1 MKWNEESC
9 RSVLAVDFTD
19 FLITS
24 SLWAIWPSALL
35 RSVPFPPRLSR
46 GTQIPEDVLQGC
58 LAAFKSRNR
67 PSFVCT
73 QYSVTISK

>member
-24 SLWAIWPSALL
+24 SLWPNWPSALL
-35 RSVPFPPRLSR
+35 RSLPFPPRCAH
-46 GTQIPEDVLQGC
+46 P
-58 LAAFKSRNR
+58 AALPRCDILPKFK
-67 PSFVCT
+67 
-73 QYSVTISK
+73 

>member
-24 SLWAIWPSALL
+24 SLCPSGLL
-35 RSVPFPPRLSR
+35 RCYDPCPSLRAALIRPRFLDATFFPNSN
-46 GTQIPEDVLQGC
+46 E
-58 LAAFKSRNR
+58 
-67 PSFVCT
+67 
-73 QYSVTISK
+73 